1 MRTRNLKVT
10 TDNLRIGMF
19 VAELDLP
26 WLGMPFPLQ
35 GVLIDDPGQVE
46 YLRDRC
52 QEVMIDID
60 RSKAE
65 SIRHLPMLEL
75 ERDEGRDVRATV
87 VRRVRTWWESLLAS
101 LFGRDRVEPEPRVGL
116 AGIPSDVKLVTY
128 RDTASF
134 DEAIAPAREVY
145 REIET
150 AMQAVMDGLA
160 SKHEISVEAIRAV
173 ASELV
178 ECVAVNHEAM
188 MWLTRMRQQN
198 VRTYMHS
205 VEVAVYMVT
214 FGRHLGF
221 PRDQLENFCVTG
233 LLLDVGMTRIDNA
246 LIERNG
252 PLSEAEVAEVRKHVD
267 YGLEIL
273 DKSPE
278 IHPSVREA
286 IAEHHER
293 IDGSGYPRG
302 LQGHQMSFAGRMA
315 AIADSFAALTT
326 QRPYAEPLSAFNAM
340 KVLFSCAN
348 KLYEEPLI
356 EQFVQAIGLFPV
368 GSLVELSSGEVA
380 AVVSHNKV
388 RRLKPRVLIL
398 TDPEKGLL
406 ETPCGMNLMLDPKD
420 AKGNPVRIWRGLP
433 AGAYGVNPR
442 DYFLA

>member
-1 MRTRNLKVT
+1 MKTRNLKVT

-35 GVLIDDPGQVE
+35 GVLIDDPRQVE

-52 QEVMIDID
+52 QEVMIDIHL
-60 RSKAE
+60 SKAE

-75 ERDEGRDVRATV
+75 ERDDAGRNLRATV
-87 VRRVRTWWESLLAS
+87 VRHVRTWWESLHAA
-101 LFGRDRVEPEPRVGL
+101 LFGRERAEPEPRARL
-116 AGIPSDVKLVTY
+116 SGIPPEVKLVTY
-128 RDTASF
+128 NDAKPF

-145 REIET
+145 REIEI

-160 SKHEISVEAIRAV
+160 SKHEISVEAIRVV

-252 PLSEAEVAEVRKHVD
+252 PLTQPEVSEVR
-267 YGLEIL
+267 
-273 DKSPE
+273 
-278 IHPSVREA
+278 
-286 IAEHHER
+286 
-293 IDGSGYPRG
+293 
-302 LQGHQMSFAGRMA
+302 
-315 AIADSFAALTT
+315 
-326 QRPYAEPLSAFNAM
+326 
-340 KVLFSCAN
+340 
-348 KLYEEPLI
+348 
-356 EQFVQAIGLFPV
+356 
-368 GSLVELSSGEVA
+368 
-380 AVVSHNKV
+380 
-388 RRLKPRVLIL
+388 
-398 TDPEKGLL
+398 
-406 ETPCGMNLMLDPKD
+406 
-420 AKGNPVRIWRGLP
+420 
-433 AGAYGVNPR
+433 
-442 DYFLA
+442 